1 MKTTIH
7 RIKIRFEER
16 YLGIWKAIS
25 SRESLGCNGARSK
38 SLLGPLCTLLQQC
51 MDPAVGWDWSVLV
64 PRCPLWLGFPFCR
77 FFRTSSAWRRRL
89 CNRKKYIDISVPE
102 RTSTHGQRADSREGG
117 RNVHPLF
124 FFFFFVRT
132 NIFFFFFFFLFKHGK
147 FKFLYCEWI
156 FISNIWSEKVRFWKK
171 KFFKYLIW
179 KFLLFL
185 DDNFYYF
192 FKWKLDLEE
201 FWCKSYFEGYD
212 INFWSFLYHCNFLP
226 FNVILSKL
234 KTEK

>member
-132 NIFFFFFFFLFKHGK
+132 NIFFFFFFFFCSNMVNSNFCTANEFLFRTFEAKKLDFGK
-147 FKFLYCEWI
+147 KSFL
-156 FISNIWSEKVRFWKK
+156 NIWFENS
-171 KFFKYLIW
+171 FF
-179 KFLLFL
+179 F
-185 DDNFYYF
+185 
-192 FKWKLDLEE
+192 
-201 FWCKSYFEGYD
+201 
-212 INFWSFLYHCNFLP
+212 
-226 FNVILSKL
+226 
-234 KTEK
+234 

>member
-1 MKTTIH
+1 MRNVTLESEKRFH
-7 RIKIRFEER
+7 RGNRWAATEHAQR
-16 YLGIWKAIS
+16 ACSGPCAPC
-25 SRESLGCNGARSK
+25 CN
-38 SLLGPLCTLLQQC
+38 
-51 MDPAVGWDWSVLV
+51 
-64 PRCPLWLGFPFCR
+64 
-77 FFRTSSAWRRRL
+77 SAWIRLLVEIGPYWSHVVRFGSVFLSAAFFVPPPPDGAGCATGRSTLTSLFRRGR
-89 CNRKKYIDISVPE
+89 VH
-102 RTSTHGQRADSREGG
+102 TVRELIRG
-117 RNVHPLF
+117 RGEETCIHYF
-124 FFFFFVRT
+124 SFFFFVRT